1 MGSKISQE
9 GWQNELTIT
18 GAELVPPRDPS
29 KAPQV
34 AIGLENP
41 AGDYITD
48 YRSLSDRALP
58 YTVEALRTCGWKGD
72 DVSDLSS
79 CVGNK
84 VSALLK
90 NDTYNGVTK
99 LKVAK
104 IKPCRAGGM
113 RKADIGEAKAIAA
126 AYMSRI
132 AALSIPSAD
141 PRPEPPPNDEMLPF

>member
-1 MGSKISQE
+1 MGSKIAVE

-18 GAELVPPRDPS
+18 GAELVPPKDPS

-34 AIGLENP
+34 AIGFENP

-48 YRSLSDRALP
+48 YQSLSDRALP
-58 YTVEALRTCGWKGD
+58 YTVEKLRTCGWKGD

-90 NDTYNGVTK
+90 NDTYNGVTR

-104 IKPCRAGGM
+104 IKPCRSGM
-113 RKADIGEAKAIAA
+113 KKADIGEAKAIAA

-141 PRPEPPPNDEMLPF
+141 PRPEPPPVDDESVPF